1 MFPRVRLFSLIA
13 IALVCSTGSAEAQI
27 GDRVSVPPRK
37 LLDRYNLEQL
47 WLSHAVIDSSR
58 DRVTN
63 LVLDEE
69 TVYVQTKNGFISALD
84 SRSGAQ
90 RWAQLLARLD
100 TPQFPLI
107 SNSDTVLV
115 NAGMSMF
122 AVDKWSG
129 SELWH
134 INLPEQVSTSPAM
147 DEERV
152 FLATGSGS
160 VYAFDLAKVLELYR
174 QHKLPEWGFQARLWR
189 HRTSKAIRYSPLSYD
204 GQITFA
210 SETKTIYSVNAAD
223 DSLVFQMETP
233 DAVTAP
239 IVRSEDKL
247 FVATGD
253 QRLYCLNAQRGTTL
267 WVFIA
272 RANIPDSPNLIN
284 NRCYV
289 SPNDGSLHCLN
300 KETGVLL
307 WEQFGARGVLAETEN
322 YVVSQDKLGNVLLIS
337 PQEEQ
342 QTAQI
347 IARLPLRDFSIR
359 AENELT
365 DRIYLA
371 TPSGMVICLK
381 EKGISYP
388 KFFKNPD
395 KRPLE
400 PIFTDDN
407 AAAPVEE
414 NTGAF

>member
-1 MFPRVRLFSLIA
+1 M
-13 IALVCSTGSAEAQI
+13 
-27 GDRVSVPPRK
+27 
-37 LLDRYNLEQL
+37 
-47 WLSHAVIDSSR
+47 SHAVIDSSR

-69 TVYVQTKNGFISALD
+69 TVYIQTKNGFISALD

-174 QHKLPEWGFQARLWR
+174 QHKLPEWGYQARLWR

-267 WVFIA
+267 WIFIA
-272 RANIPDSPNLIN
+272 RANIPAAPNLIN

-307 WEQFGARGVLAETEN
+307 WEQPGARGVLAETEN
-322 YVVSQDKLGNVLLIS
+322 YVVSQDELGNVLLIS

-342 QTAQI
+342 QTSQI

-414 NTGAF
+414 NAGAF